1 MLKREMGGGGLI
13 KFLPLN
19 RRGGLIYHLRENRG
33 FTVVNDAQVIRR
45 QIATNAAEISALG
58 TRLRI
63 FVKRV
68 NF

>member
-1 MLKREMGGGGLI
+1 MLKREMGGLI
-13 KFLPLN
+13 NFLPLN
-19 RRGGLIYHLRENRG
+19 RRGGGLIYHLRENRG

-58 TRLRI
+58 TRLTGFI
-63 FVKRV
+63 KRV

>member
-1 MLKREMGGGGLI
+1 MLKREMGGGLI

-45 QIATNAAEISALG
+45 QIATSAAGHFIPGDEVES
-58 TRLRI
+58 
-63 FVKRV
+63 FH
-68 NF
+68 